1 MKKHLIYSFLILIS
15 LGFSFSSCKNKVKET
30 GIQEKTA
37 LADSINQ
44 YMDRIMAF
52 AAIPDADS
60 AYQWLSDDS
69 GAVFISQGMSYSN
82 QGIHAMMRDM
92 YKKFKSQSIEAIW
105 SKTEVLSADAV
116 VWTGVAHSRLVSAED
131 EASEQWLGES
141 WIWHRNSEGWRVV
154 HFHES
159 WLSLPDPCTK
169 ATVENALGNFAKELS
184 GRKLNPENMPSVLT
198 AFLKIYPKIYGATLA
213 FAPEGTG
220 QNSHRAA
227 PYLYRQN
234 NAFKLVNL
242 PESYDYT
249 QSDWYRLPLEKNAP
263 VWSDPYYDGGGG
275 GVVMVTYAMPL
286 KDKSGQLIGVLTSDV
301 VLQ

>member
-1 MKKHLIYSFLILIS
+1 MKKNLLIVFLILTTVC
-15 LGFSFSSCKNKVKET
+15 LFFNSCKTKVKET
-30 GIQEKTA
+30 EGPERTA
-37 LADSINQ
+37 IADSINQ

-69 GAVFISQGMSYSN
+69 GAVFISQGMAYSN

-92 YKKFKSQSIEAIW
+92 YKKFKSQSIEPVW
-105 SKTEVLSADAV
+105 SKTEVLSNDAV
-116 VWTGVAHSRLVSAED
+116 IWTGVARSKLVSTED
-131 EASEQWLGES
+131 DASEQWLGES
-141 WIWHRNSEGWRVV
+141 WVWHRNSTGWRVV

-169 ATVENALGNFAKELS
+169 ATVENALENFAKELS
-184 GRKLNPENMPSVLT
+184 GRKLDPENMPPILT

-213 FAPEGTG
+213 FAPEGNG
-220 QNSHRAA
+220 QGSHRAA

-263 VWSDPYYDGGGG
+263 VWSEPYYDGGGG

-286 KDKSGQLIGVLTSDV
+286 KDKSGKLIGVLTSDV